1 MDNIARTQHNHRR
14 FYSLLAF
21 LLGLISLRYALQ
33 IDIPPVLFLVI
44 IICMALFGDLN
55 EICCICICCIPL
67 HESIDLF
74 YALAFCVSI
83 IAIKYPRKIELN
95 LAVAPIYAMIVWEL
109 LHCIR
114 SDFSIM
120 TFIVNCI
127 PLLVLAIFMCIDAR
141 KIDYCYIGRAFAIT
155 LTVICMS
162 SLLKLLYL
170 SDFNILKTFAGLQR
184 LGHDA
189 SEVSLDGKG
198 SIQTNT
204 LGILCVLAITWL
216 MQLRMAGSGSSRD
229 IVLVILMAV
238 FGTLT
243 ASRTYLVCLVL
254 MLALLLFSHRGS
266 LERKL
271 RFLGGMVML
280 AMIALAL
287 LYLIFPDLMEY
298 YISRFAEKDITA
310 GRDVLMVK
318 YHKFI
323 LDNPKVMFWGLG
335 LNRFNED
342 LMLVHKVAANVPHN
356 GIQELVIA
364 WGFPGIIMFICL
376 WGVMI
381 WRSRHFCTKKRLI
394 NYILL
399 IIILVKSQAGQM
411 LNSSYT
417 MLTFCFAYL
426 SMCQNFFQANKGYSD
441 FLSAPMPNKTARRGE
456 KV

>member
-1 MDNIARTQHNHRR
+1 M
-14 FYSLLAF
+14 LAL

-33 IDIPPVLFLVI
+33 IDIPPVLFLGI

-55 EICCICICCIPL
+55 EICCICICCIAL

-74 YALAFCVSI
+74 CALAFCVSI
-83 IAIKYPRKIELN
+83 IAIKYPRKIVLN
-95 LAVAPIYAMIVWEL
+95 LAVAPIYVMIVWEV
-109 LHCIR
+109 LHCFR

-120 TFIVNCI
+120 TFIANCI
-127 PLLVLAIFMCIDAR
+127 PLMVLAIFMCIDAR
-141 KIDYCYIGRAFAIT
+141 EIDYYFIGRVFAIT
-155 LTVICMS
+155 LAAICMS
-162 SLLKLLYL
+162 LLLKLLYL

-189 SEVSLDGKG
+189 SEISLDGKG

-229 IVLVILMAV
+229 IILVILLAV

-254 MLALLLFSHRGS
+254 MLVLLLFSQRGS

-280 AMIALAL
+280 AMIALVL
-287 LYLIFPDLMEY
+287 LYLIFPNLMEY
-298 YISRFAEKDITA
+298 YISRFSEKDITT

-318 YHKFI
+318 YHEFI

-335 LNRFNED
+335 LNQFGDD
-342 LMLVHKVAANVPHN
+342 LMTVHKVAAGVPHN

-364 WGFPGIIMFICL
+364 WGFPGIILFICL
-376 WGVMI
+376 WSVMI
-381 WRSRHFCTKKRLI
+381 WRSKQFCRKQELI
-394 NYILL
+394 NYIPL
-399 IIILVKSQAGQM
+399 IIILVKVQAGQM

-417 MLTFCFAYL
+417 MLTFSYAYISL
-426 SMCQNFFQANKGYSD
+426 CVELVHGQKLNSN
-441 FLSAPMPNKTARRGE
+441 
-456 KV
+456 